1 MAGAII
7 EVKYFNTFLLKQVNE
22 SSSSQPVWNGSFG
35 IPGGSDGLNGGY
47 PVNATSDTGGNFQWS
62 LEESR
67 IRGGYNNTST
77 DYGAK
82 AYIVEDEPQSSN
94 RVNSLIYS
102 GIFNSRT
109 GVNKT
114 NVFSVAEDI
123 TKSVDPANGSIQR
136 LYAEDTN
143 LTIFQELKCS
153 RALIDKDAIYSA
165 EGGGTVTSSNLVIG
179 VIQPYTGEYGIS
191 TNPESFAVYG
201 YRKYFSDVNN
211 NVILRLSKDGLT
223 EISSYGMKDFFR
235 KKLSSNSTNFTSGKI
250 IGGYDIHNSEYV
262 VSIESENEASE
273 TINFDE
279 RAQGWVS
286 RFSYDPDQAFSLKN
300 NFYTIKTIGGNAQL
314 WRHYDS
320 SVPRSSFYGK
330 TGEDAQS
337 TITFV
342 FNPNPTNSKTFQT
355 IAYEGSNGWQVDNFL
370 SDLTGAILNVSG
382 VGYSVGSNDSTA
394 QVSSFGEGEYVL
406 TQGSGTALSASI
418 STVAS
423 LNTTTFNGLATVGAI
438 VSGVGVDPGTSVVSY
453 NTLTGALVTSVNMN
467 IALGAFLTFTG
478 AVSRPNYNAVLG
490 TNSPSLDRYYAGF
503 VRKENKYVANL
514 INNTSASSGEV
525 LFGNVISGIKGFYST
540 VKLSTDLTTDVGA
553 EKTLFSVESVYTMN
567 NGY

>member
-1 MAGAII
+1 MAGAVI
-7 EVKYFNTFLLKQVNE
+7 EVKYFNTFLLKQVNTTSE
-22 SSSSQPVWNGSFG
+22 EPVWNGSFG
-35 IPGGSDGLNGGY
+35 IPGLSNGLAGGY
-47 PVNATSDTGGNFQWS
+47 PVVSVVGGNFQWA

-109 GVNKT
+109 GINRT

-123 TKSVDPANGSIQR
+123 TKTADPANGSIQK

-143 LTIFQELKCS
+143 LTILQELKCS

-179 VIQPYTGEYGIS
+179 VIQPYVGEYGIS

-201 YRKYFSDVNN
+201 YRKYFSDANN

-235 KKLSSNSTNFTSGKI
+235 DKLSANATNFTSGKI

-262 VSIESENEASE
+262 VSIQSENARSE
-273 TINFDE
+273 TLNFDE

-300 NFYTIKTIGGNAQL
+300 NFYTVKTVGGNAQL

-330 TGEDAQS
+330 SGVNAKS
-337 TITFV
+337 SITFV
-342 FNPNPTNSKTFQT
+342 FNPNPTNSKTFQA
-355 IAYEGSNGWQVDNFL
+355 IAYEGSNGWQADSFL
-370 SDLTGAILNVSG
+370 SDSTGATLNVSG
-382 VGYSVGSNDSTA
+382 TAYENDNDSIA
-394 QVSSFGEGEYVL
+394 QIVSYGEGEYVL
-406 TQGSGTALSASI
+406 TQGSGVSLSATI
-418 STVAS
+418 SNTVS
-423 LNTTTFNGLATVGAI
+423 LNTATFNGRAAAGSTISGT
-438 VSGVGVDPGTSVVSY
+438 GVGSGITVTSY
-453 NTLTGALVTSVNMN
+453 NTTTGVLVASGNMN
-467 IALGAFLTFTG
+467 IASGAFLTFNG

-490 TNSPSLDRYYAGF
+490 TNAPSLDRYYAGF

-514 INNTSASSGEV
+514 INNTSASAGEV
-525 LFGNVISGIKGFYST
+525 LFGNAISGIKGFYGT
-540 VKLSTDLTTDVGA
+540 VKLSTDLTTDLGN

>member
-1 MAGAII
+1 MAGAVI
-7 EVKYFNTFLLKQVNE
+7 EVKYFNTFLLKQVNTTSE
-22 SSSSQPVWNGSFG
+22 EPVWNGSFG
-35 IPGGSDGLNGGY
+35 IPGLSNGLAGGY
-47 PVNATSDTGGNFQWS
+47 PVVSGVGGNFQWA

-109 GVNKT
+109 GINRT

-123 TKSVDPANGSIQR
+123 TKTADPANGSIQK

-143 LTIFQELKCS
+143 LTILQELKCS

-179 VIQPYTGEYGIS
+179 VIQPYVGEYGIS

-201 YRKYFSDVNN
+201 YRKYFSDANN

-235 KKLSSNSTNFTSGKI
+235 DKLSANATNFTSGKI

-262 VSIESENEASE
+262 VSIQSENARSE
-273 TINFDE
+273 TLNFDE

-300 NFYTIKTIGGNAQL
+300 NFYTVKTVGGNAQL

-330 TGEDAQS
+330 SGINAKS
-337 TITFV
+337 SITFV
-342 FNPNPTNSKTFQT
+342 FNPNPTNSKTFQA
-355 IAYEGSNGWQVDNFL
+355 IAYEGSNGWQADSFL
-370 SDLTGAILNVSG
+370 SDSTGTTLNVSG
-382 VGYSVGSNDSTA
+382 TAYENDNDSIA
-394 QVSSFGEGEYVL
+394 QIVSYGEGEYVL
-406 TQGSGTALSASI
+406 TQGSGVSLSATI
-418 STVAS
+418 SNTVS
-423 LNTTTFNGLATVGAI
+423 LNTATFNGRATAGSTI
-438 VSGVGVDPGTSVVSY
+438 SGTGVGSGITVTSY
-453 NTLTGALVTSVNMN
+453 NTTTGVLVASGNMN
-467 IALGAFLTFTG
+467 IASGAFLTFNG

-490 TNSPSLDRYYAGF
+490 TNAPSLDRYYAGF

-514 INNTSASSGEV
+514 INNTSASAGEV
-525 LFGNVISGIKGFYST
+525 LFGNASGIKGFYGT
-540 VKLSTDLTTDVGA
+540 VKLSTDLTTDLGG